1 MRRPF
6 IQALTSLA
14 ETDDRIVL
22 LTADV
27 GYTVL
32 ETFAERHPDRYFNM
46 GVAEQNMV
54 GVATG
59 MAESGFIPFVY
70 SMASFLTMRAFEFIR
85 NGPVHHGFAVRM
97 IGVGGGFDYGSAGA
111 THYGLEDVGILRTLP
126 GLSIV
131 TPGDCEQAVSALEKT
146 WNLDGPTYYRLSK
159 DETVL
164 VPGLEGR
171 FALGD
176 AQVVRQGDDVVLIG
190 MGAAVL
196 EGLKAA
202 DMLTN
207 HGVRPAVMLLSC
219 ISPPPRERIIETLSQ
234 FDLGVV
240 IEAHGRVGGAGSLVS
255 EIIAEEGI
263 PCRIVRCGV
272 GKTPLGLTGSRSYME
287 KLHGISAEALADVV
301 LNELGRQHG

>member
-6 IQALTSLA
+6 VQVLTSLA
-14 ETDDRIVL
+14 ERDNRIVL

-32 ETFAERHPDRYFNM
+32 ETFAERHPGRYFNM

-70 SMASFLTMRAFEFIR
+70 SMATFLTMRAFEFIR
-85 NGPVHHGFAVRM
+85 NGPVLHGLPVRM

-126 GLSIV
+126 GLRIV

-146 WNLDGPTYYRLSK
+146 WNLEGPTYYRLSK
-159 DETVL
+159 DGTTL

-171 FALGD
+171 FVLGD
-176 AQVVRQGDDVVLIG
+176 AQVIRGGSDVILIG
-190 MGAAVL
+190 MGTAVL

-207 HGVRPAVMLLSC
+207 EGVQAAVMLLSC
-219 ISPPPRERIIETLSQ
+219 ISPPPRARIIETLSQ
-234 FDLGVV
+234 FDLGIV
-240 IEAHGRVGGAGSLVS
+240 IEAHGIAGGAGSLVS
-255 EIIAEEGI
+255 EIIAEERI

-287 KLHGISAEALADVV
+287 KLHGISADVLTDVV
-301 LNELGRQHG
+301 LNELGRPKR